1 MSNDFPSSSNVTNRE
16 SLKKYYDTLLKE
28 AEEENRKRE
37 DELQRELMSDDP
49 LNVNYARWSTEEEF
63 KKDLVEVSL
72 DDCQVDQSGI
82 PLLCSDTS
90 AFVDASDSHSLIIGS
105 SGSKKT
111 RLFILP
117 SILSLA
123 KAGES
128 MVVTD
133 PKAELYE
140 RTSGYLRKK
149 GYKVYCINFRDE
161 SVNNA
166 WNPLEAPL
174 KFFKQ
179 GKFDL
184 SVGLLNDFATISIPK
199 DSRGGAD
206 PFWDDSAR
214 SAFMG
219 LLLVLFMLAEDDEE
233 VNIRSLLRLR
243 ATLFNS
249 KFNSE
254 SWLKKIVELAGVD
267 SLVTTYLSGVSIA
280 PERTFSSIIATLD
293 THLMKFVIRP
303 SLTDMLCHNDIRFN
317 DVGREKTAIF
327 LVMPDEKETYHGLI
341 SVFIQQCYESL
352 IFEAQKCEKKSLPV
366 RVNFLLDE
374 FSSLPQIKE
383 FPSMI
388 AAARSR
394 NIRFNIV
401 VQSEKQLKSR
411 YDEEADTIKG
421 NCNNWIYLYSREFP
435 TLVEISNLCGTQK
448 SGKPLITTSRLQRLD
463 KNKGEVLVM
472 HGRKYPFMSFLKDIN
487 EYDKEKI
494 EKPYHE
500 KNNFGKAIKLFD
512 LYKLLSVMDE
522 GYLRDR
528 LKRQESTVASA
539 SVKYIPKFCA
549 NDLFA
554 RFIDQTDEIFE
565 ASRKWYKKHANSF
578 SEKRT
583 DLPRE
588 VSCEILESKDNTMY
602 TREPITIRAIPNI
615 VETVSDNIA
624 IVGKDVRL
632 LERISRKLYAHYIDS
647 QRAIPL
653 YFDLRKFDVPR
664 VLREHEDEKACI
676 LPLLF
681 AQQLFEVPVELE
693 EDHLATNIQ
702 VPYDKLLN
710 AFDREGKGS
719 PEFVVIL
726 FGLDDAPFT
735 AEAIIQSW
743 LMGSRKNVRIV
754 VVCTNEKHVLEE
766 NCAKFVDIKDE
777 NKRQYSHVILYFDEK
792 TNEVCMKQHPSPTF
806 RIQLIENE

>member
-1 MSNDFPSSSNVTNRE
+1 MNDEQMIGSGTTYRE
-16 SLKKYYDTLLKE
+16 SLKKYYDNLMRE
-28 AEEENRKRE
+28 AEDENRKRE
-37 DELQRELMSDDP
+37 DELQRELMSEDP

-63 KKDLVEVSL
+63 KKDLVEVSIE
-72 DDCQVDQSGI
+72 DCEVAKSGI
-82 PLLCSDTS
+82 PLFCSATS
-90 AFVDASDSHSLIIGS
+90 SFVDASDSHSLIIGA

-128 MVVTD
+128 MVITD

-140 RTSGYLRKK
+140 RTSGYLKKK

-199 DSRGGAD
+199 DTRGGAD

-219 LLLVLFMLAEDDEE
+219 LLLVMFMLAEDEDE
-233 VNIRSLLRLR
+233 VNVRSLLRLR
-243 ATLFNS
+243 STLFNN
-249 KFNSE
+249 KKNGDA
-254 SWLKKIVELAGVD
+254 WLYKILELAGVD

-280 PERTFSSIIATLD
+280 PEKTFSSIISTLD

-303 SLTDMLCHNDIRFN
+303 SLTDMLCHNDIRFSE
-317 DVGREKTAIF
+317 VGHDKTAIF

-435 TLVEISNLCGTQK
+435 TLVEISSLCGTQK

-463 KNKGEVLVM
+463 KDKGEVLVM
-472 HGRKYPFMSFLKDIN
+472 YGRKYPFMSYLKDIN
-487 EYDKEKI
+487 EYDHEKL
-494 EKPYHE
+494 ETPYHE
-500 KNNFGKAIKLFD
+500 KNAFEKAIKLFD
-512 LYKLLSVMDE
+512 LPNLMQTMDE
-522 GYLRDR
+522 NYLRDR
-528 LKRQESTVASA
+528 LKRNESNATTTIVQYTY
-539 SVKYIPKFCA
+539 KLCA
-549 NDLFA
+549 NDLFKG
-554 RFIDQTDEIFE
+554 FIDSSDEIYIV
-565 ASRKWYKKHANSF
+565 SREWYKQNHLDFVK
-578 SEKRT
+578 EKT
-583 DLPRE
+583 DLLRG
-588 VSCEILESKDNTMY
+588 VFCEILTSKDNTLY
-602 TREPITIRAIPNI
+602 TRAPITIRAIPNI
-615 VETVSDNIA
+615 VDMTDCNIA
-624 IVGKDVRL
+624 IVGKNKSL
-632 LERISRKLYAHYIDS
+632 LEVISKALFVHYMNNA
-647 QRAIPL
+647 RAIPL
-653 YFDLRKFDVPR
+653 YFDLRRFNIPE
-664 VLREHEDEKACI
+664 VLRKHDDEKACL
-676 LPLLF
+676 LPLLL
-681 AQQLFEVPVELE
+681 AHQLFGAPIELE
-693 EDHLATNIQ
+693 DDHLAPNIQ
-702 VPYDKLLN
+702 AAYDKLML
-710 AFDREGKGS
+710 AFDREIDDG
-719 PEFVVIL
+719 PEFIVIL
-726 FGLDDAPFT
+726 YGLDEAPFT

-743 LMGSRKNVRIV
+743 LMGSRKNVRIIV
-754 VVCTNEKHVLEE
+754 VGTNENGVLDK
-766 NCAKFVDIKDE
+766 NCARFVDIKDE
-777 NKRQYSHVILYFDEK
+777 HKRQYSRVVLYFDEQ
-792 TNEVCMKQHPSPTF
+792 TNEVVMKQHPSPTF
-806 RIQLIENE
+806 RIQLLDN